1 MLMTDADEV
10 KGVVEIEVV
19 FSDSDD
25 QEAFDQR
32 FGAGVV
38 VLSSALRPVS

>member
-1 MLMTDADEV
+1 MLMSDADEV
-10 KGVVEIEVV
+10 KGVVEIGVV
-19 FSDSDD
+19 LSDTDD

-38 VLSSALRPVS
+38 LLTSALHPVS